1 MAIAAPS
8 NLLQAAGG
16 YLRPLR
22 GFGGVY
28 PDAVI
33 EEAHYDS
40 VQMTEHPVE
49 HGASITDHAFVRPKD
64 LIIWCGWSASVEGAG
79 LLVANPLGE
88 FPFPQ
93 VNSGSYLQES
103 YNILLAMMEAREP
116 IEVLTGKRYY
126 PRMLITSISVTTDRR
141 TEYAL
146 IATIRMRELIWAY
159 TKAAELPAKYQAD
172 ASRTG
177 EVQNYGAK
185 QPIPGPA
192 GLNLGG
198 T

>member
-16 YLRPLR
+16 YLRPKR
-22 GFGGVY
+22 GLGGVY
-28 PDAVI
+28 PDVII

-64 LIIWCGWSASVEGAG
+64 LIIWCGWSASVSGAG
-79 LLVANPLGE
+79 FLVANPLGE

-103 YNILLAMMEAREP
+103 YNTLLAMMEAREP
-116 IEVLTGKRYY
+116 IEVLTGKRHY

-146 IATIRMRELIWAY
+146 IATIRLRELIWAY
-159 TKAAELPAKYQAD
+159 TKAAELPAKYQSD

-177 EVQNYGAK
+177 SVQDYGAK
-185 QPIPGPA
+185 QAIPSDTS
-192 GLNLGG
+192 LDLSR